1 MPSPTDFNLSPYY
14 DDFTE
19 SKKFHRILFRPS
31 FAVQARELT
40 QSQTQLQ
47 NQIERVSDHLFDK
60 GAMII
65 PGEIGYDLEYYAVKL
80 TSLGSGN
87 TLAQFTV
94 GTILTGGT
102 SGVTAEIVNTVAT
115 DGTDPDTLYVKYRD
129 SGTSNTETSFTD
141 GETLTGTNSDSVSLS
156 CVVDTTAT
164 GCAAEVQEGVYYIN
178 GFHVQVSNQTLILDK
193 YTNTPSYRVGLT
205 VTESFVTPNDD
216 ASLNDN
222 AAGSSNVNA
231 PGAHRFKIELTLAKK
246 TLTSTE
252 DANFIELLRLSNGIL
267 QNRVRNTEY
276 AVLEDTFA
284 RRTFDES
291 GDYTVRPFDIDIR
304 EHLISGTN
312 RGIYTSGNGGSST
325 KLAVGLS
332 PGKAYVKGYEIEKLA
347 TTYVDV
353 DKARDFDTEQNF
365 NTRFDIGNFINVTNV

>member
-65 PGEIGYDLEYYAVKL
+65 PGEIGYDLDYYAVKL

-87 TLAQFTV
+87 TLAQFTI
-94 GTILTGGT
+94 GTVLTGGT

-115 DGTDPDTLYVKYRD
+115 DGTDPDTIFVKYRD
-129 SGTSNTETSFTD
+129 SGTSKTSTSFSD

-164 GCAAEVQEGVYYIN
+164 GCASEVQEG
-178 GFHVQVSNQTLILDK
+178 
-193 YTNTPSYRVGLT
+193 
-205 VTESFVTPNDD
+205 
-216 ASLNDN
+216 
-222 AAGSSNVNA
+222 
-231 PGAHRFKIELTLAKK
+231 
-246 TLTSTE
+246 
-252 DANFIELLRLSNGIL
+252 
-267 QNRVRNTEY
+267 
-276 AVLEDTFA
+276 
-284 RRTFDES
+284 
-291 GDYTVRPFDIDIR
+291 DY
-304 EHLISGTN
+304 
-312 RGIYTSGNGGSST
+312 
-325 KLAVGLS
+325 
-332 PGKAYVKGYEIEKLA
+332 
-347 TTYVDV
+347 
-353 DKARDFDTEQNF
+353 
-365 NTRFDIGNFINVTNV
+365 